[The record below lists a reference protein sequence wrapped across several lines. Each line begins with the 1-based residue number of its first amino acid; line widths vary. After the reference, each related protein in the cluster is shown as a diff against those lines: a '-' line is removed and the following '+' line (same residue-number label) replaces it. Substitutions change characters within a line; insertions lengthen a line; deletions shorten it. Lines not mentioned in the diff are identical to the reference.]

1 MGMNQGNSIISSH
14 HRFMRKLD
22 DENFYTVLDS
32 TPGLSVVFFK
42 SHGCASCRRWEN
54 LFREFLARYE
64 DVQVFAVDAQ
74 ASMALT
80 RAYEVFHL
88 PSLFLFI
95 DGQYHRPLQPHAS
108 IASLRETI
116 DQAVLL
122 QAEDEP

>member
-1 MGMNQGNSIISSH
+1 MSMAEDNTVITSQR
-14 HRFMRKLD
+14 RFIRNLD
-22 DENFYTVLDS
+22 DDNFYRYLETS
-32 TPGLSVVFFK
+32 KGLCVVVFS
-42 SHGCASCRRWEN
+42 SHGCASCRRWME
-54 LFREFLARYE
+54 LLREFLTLYD
-64 DVQVFAVDAQ
+64 DVQVCAVDAQ

-95 DGQYHRPLQPHAS
+95 DGQYHRALQPHAS

-122 QAEDEP
+122 HAEDEP